1 MFIKIL
7 LCIKIQFNAFTIF
20 VKTYTKNSTIYSY
33 ILILFLEMKN
43 KINGKKKTKILIKP
57 KKVINNK
64 YM

>member
-43 KINGKKKTKILIKP
+43 KINGKKKTKIFIKP